1 MGDLVDDLI
10 RVGDDGVKFFECL
23 KRFIVITQSL
33 VHQAQVIDGFY
44 AICLNADSFKE
55 KLFGSVEVLGN
66 EQAVTFVNQSFRIVA
81 VMLDGQVSEGLS
93 QFEVVLKK
101 IKERNVV

>member
-1 MGDLVDDLI
+1 MGDLVDNFI

-33 VHQAQVIDGFY
+33 VHQAEVIDGLY
-44 AICLNADSFKE
+44 AISLNTNSLKE
-55 KLFGSVEVLGN
+55 KLFGSVEVLRN
-66 EQAVTFVNQSFRIVA
+66 EQAVTFVNQRFRVVA
-81 VMLDGQVSEGLS
+81 VMLNGQVSEGLS
-93 QFEVVLKK
+93 QFEVVLKE